1 MLFILRWYTVC
12 CQVRDKTGAR
22 IIFPNENDEDRDT
35 IMIIGRKEQV
45 EAAKKELNDIIKDLV
60 SL

>member
-1 MLFILRWYTVC
+1 MLLIYYNIIC